1 MPNLNTIPT
10 LHRRKQLQSSILP
23 VCSVAGHSNTASGQ
37 HFIILLMPTVGAPEI
52 QSVDLGCSLAP
63 KTYSIAYLAWPVHI
77 ESPPPPTPPSSID
90 AKRYA
95 NTPTRLHLSRLCFVS
110 TREEGCQLFADVTE
124 PSGVPCLRFVHSLSA
139 LVLHNQRA
147 SHSLR
152 IRPPY
157 FAFLASGAVF
167 FFSASSL
174 CLAQVRLSHL
184 PRRTENKN
192 ENENEKKNENVGGV
206 ILVRILR
213 TQYSV
218 SYGISAQILR
228 RLWCRTSRDFRCVSR
243 SPVPH
248 QPHQPGRV
256 PPTRA
261 TRARRTG
268 QAARG
273 KPGTS
278 AHQTRY
284 LVQSACT
291 SSFVPPLFRSACAT
305 TGT

>member
-1 MPNLNTIPT
+1 
-10 LHRRKQLQSSILP
+10 
-23 VCSVAGHSNTASGQ
+23 
-37 HFIILLMPTVGAPEI
+37 MPTVGAPGI

-167 FFSASSL
+167 FFFRVKSVLSPSTALPSPASHRK
-174 CLAQVRLSHL
+174 QERK
-184 PRRTENKN
+184 RKRK
-192 ENENEKKNENVGGV
+192 EKRKRWG
-206 ILVRILR
+206 RDSR
-213 TQYSV
+213 AHTPYSV
-218 SYGISAQILR
+218 LR
-228 RLWCRTSRDFRCVSR
+228 KLRDFGSNPPSTLVSD
-243 SPVPH
+243 
-248 QPHQPGRV
+248 
-256 PPTRA
+256 
-261 TRARRTG
+261 
-268 QAARG
+268 
-273 KPGTS
+273 
-278 AHQTRY
+278 
-284 LVQSACT
+284 
-291 SSFVPPLFRSACAT
+291 F
-305 TGT
+305 

>member
-1 MPNLNTIPT
+1 MSAFRGCNRAERST
-10 LHRRKQLQSSILP
+10 LLAICPLTLGPGFAQSEGFTFTSYQATLLRLFSIWR
-23 VCSVAGHSNTASGQ
+23 C
-37 HFIILLMPTVGAPEI
+37 
-52 QSVDLGCSLAP
+52 
-63 KTYSIAYLAWPVHI
+63 
-77 ESPPPPTPPSSID
+77 
-90 AKRYA
+90 
-95 NTPTRLHLSRLCFVS
+95 
-110 TREEGCQLFADVTE
+110 
-124 PSGVPCLRFVHSLSA
+124 
-139 LVLHNQRA
+139 
-147 SHSLR
+147 
-152 IRPPY
+152 
-157 FAFLASGAVF
+157 F